1 MASDKTHFGA
11 PGLWVR
17 SWQLSAQASHAKS
30 TCQPG
35 LPFCPLWGRGP
46 PGLPAGAELSS
57 LSLPRDF
64 FREEGHPVSWGE
76 GRQSGARTRRLGVLH
91 GEGSLRQDG
100 GVWVLGVAHGAAG
113 PAAAETLRQ
122 AGHRGHRWW
131 VLSGAQTPGAAGLQ
145 VTLGE
150 WLCPLLPAVSKVPC
164 HLEHADPAAQM
175 G

>member
-46 PGLPAGAELSS
+46 PGLPAGVELSS

-113 PAAAETLRQ
+113 PAAAETSRQ
-122 AGHRGHRWW
+122 AGQGTGATGGGCCQVRRPQGPPVCRSPWG
-131 VLSGAQTPGAAGLQ
+131 SGCALCFPLCLRCL
-145 VTLGE
+145 VT
-150 WLCPLLPAVSKVPC
+150 
-164 HLEHADPAAQM
+164 
-175 G
+175 